1 MYETALIRVVP
12 APQPQNPLAWSMEI
26 TGTSVNM
33 LPLCMDYV
41 MTGRMRMDTAAG
53 TSAMRMRSTAGVFL
67 LIATSR
73 PVAIAERRP

>member
-12 APQPQNPLAWSMEI
+12 APQLQNPLAWSMEI
-26 TGTSVNM
+26 TGTSVTM

-73 PVAIAERRP
+73 AVAIAERRP